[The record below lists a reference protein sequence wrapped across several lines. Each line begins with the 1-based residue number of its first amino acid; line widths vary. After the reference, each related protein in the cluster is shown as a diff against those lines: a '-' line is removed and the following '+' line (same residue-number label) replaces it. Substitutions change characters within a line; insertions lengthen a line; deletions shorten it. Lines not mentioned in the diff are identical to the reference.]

1 MFERYSKRS
10 RQVILIALWSA
21 RRRGGSYIEPED
33 LLHALVRED
42 RRDIGT
48 PWAEIFPGSP
58 APSAE
63 SGGARPFFTDDTAQN
78 LLTALEEPSK
88 GDPAAKGDMPVSH
101 SLQDLLGLA
110 AKIAQRK
117 DTKTIVPIHLLAAIV
132 KDRESKLAQLLLDH
146 GVTRQKVAQAL
157 DAAPDLQ

>member
-1 MFERYSKRS
+1 MFERYSVRS
-10 RQVILIALWSA
+10 RYVIFIALWSA

-42 RRDIGT
+42 RRDIAT

-58 APSAE
+58 ALSAE

-117 DTKTIVPIHLLAAIV
+117 DTKTIEPLHLLAAIV
-132 KDRESKLAQLLLDH
+132 EDREGKLAQLLFDH
-146 GVTRQKVAQAL
+146 GVTRQKVGQAL